1 MIAICALGWN
11 KADFTQRWL
20 ESVQRNSGGHTYG
33 LFLMDNGSTDG
44 GETSRVMQAFK
55 PVIFERNEGNESIY
69 RGWNRLAMQALKMGA
84 EIVIISN
91 NDLLVGPGWL
101 DPVARELQQGV
112 KRYFLPNGGVP
123 QDDEGMRAVVAGKTG
138 QTVQAIAGWCIMM
151 YRDAVPLWYPI
162 PEELQLWYG
171 DNWIHSKLRNAGYTC
186 EALLDCPVHHFT
198 STSFYS
204 RPGYVE
210 IVAKD
215 REIYN
220 RLTGENL

>member
-11 KADFTQRWL
+11 KATFTKQWL
-20 ESVQRNSGGHTYG
+20 ESVARNSTGHHVE
-33 LFLMDNGSTDG
+33 LFLMDNGSTDD
-44 GETSRVMQAFK
+44 TAQVMQSFS
-55 PVIFERNEGNESIY
+55 PRVFVRNEQNESLY
-69 RGWNRLAMQALKMGA
+69 RGWNRLSERALAAGA
-84 EIVIISN
+84 DIIILSN

-101 DPVARELQQGV
+101 DPVAKVLQPGV

-123 QDDEGMRAVVAGKTG
+123 QDDAGMRAAVASLGG
-138 QTVQAIAGWCIMM
+138 QTTKADAGWCLMFH
-151 YRDAVPLWYPI
+151 RDAVPLFSPI

-171 DNWIHSKLRNAGYTC
+171 DNWIHWKLRQAGYSC
-186 EALLDCPVHHFT
+186 ESLLDCPVHHFT

-220 RLTGENL
+220 RLTGEGL